1 MNIFNVLSQ
10 GKGSIN
16 EENMSAMLA
25 FLLLDS
31 QTHGLGNVFLKRF
44 LMLISEKANHMV
56 DFNNLI
62 NDKNRCIIGVTL
74 SNW

>member
-25 FLLLDS
+25 FLLSDK
-31 QTHGLGNVFLKRF
+31 QTHGLGDVFLKRF
-44 LMLISEKANHMV
+44 LTLLSEKMNYPS
-56 DFNNLI
+56 DFNKLI
-62 NDKNRCIIGVTL
+62 NDKNYY
-74 SNW
+74 